1 MMDAQD
7 YFHEKAKK
15 YFIETSQIECLFYT
29 SNYIIVE
36 TIALVQNR
44 LGIEA
49 LRWFVDYMMPLLKIY
64 WVDQRIHEIALSN
77 LVAASGS
84 KISFVDYSSF
94 KIMRELDI
102 KSAFSFDDHFRIQGF
117 GLIPQ

>member
-1 MMDAQD
+1 MHKTTFMQRQKNIL
-7 YFHEKAKK
+7 F
-15 YFIETSQIECLFYT
+15 ETSQIEYLFYT
-29 SNYIIVE
+29 SNYIIIE

-49 LRWFVDYMMPLLKIY
+49 SGSFVDYMMPLLKIY

-77 LVAASGS
+77 LVTASGS
-84 KISFVDYSSF
+84 KISFVDYTSF

-102 KSAFSFDDHFRIQGF
+102 ESAFSFDDHFRIEGF
-117 GLIPQ
+117 DLIPQ

>member
-7 YFHEKAKK
+7 YFHAKAKK

-36 TIALVQNR
+36 TIALLQNR

-49 LRWFVDYMMPLLKIY
+49 LRSFVDYMMPLLKIY
-64 WVDQRIHEIALSN
+64 WVDQRIHETALSN
-77 LVAASGS
+77 LGAASGS
-84 KISFVDYSSF
+84 KISFVDYTSF

-102 KSAFSFDDHFRIQGF
+102 EFAFSFDNHFSIQGF